1 MQLLFKRPRCCRDP
15 IHTILGHFHFRTSM
29 PWQGTV
35 SPSLV
40 DPNTWR
46 LSTKNY
52 WNTLKTVNINESS
65 IHCQLTLKWINIE
78 GDVDRLRRFWLTGV
92 CKPYNEER
100 QFSEPLSTE
109 QFLSAFLLLLSG
121 IGLAFLLLGLEH
133 IYFHSIRPH
142 LTSPTTGAC
151 CSLIS
156 IVSLLGRIIRLVKL
170 FLHP

>member
-1 MQLLFKRPRCCRDP
+1 
-15 IHTILGHFHFRTSM
+15 
-29 PWQGTV
+29 
-35 SPSLV
+35 
-40 DPNTWR
+40 
-46 LSTKNY
+46 
-52 WNTLKTVNINESS
+52 VNPTALN
-65 IHCQLTLKWINIE
+65 K

-92 CKPYNEER
+92 CKPYKEER

-156 IVSLLGRIIRLVKL
+156 IVSSPSLWPGLCSPSFLLHPSIADSFDL
-170 FLHP
+170 FLG